1 MNPTVPTAA
10 SVPARPPVRG
20 LIALTASLAC
30 FAPWPAAARVY
41 EAIPGESTLTYRLEH
56 TTHTV
61 KGVSRDFICRVE
73 LTPDTLSSKVV
84 VSAAVKSFDSGNDSR
99 DDHALETVRA
109 MQHPRVEFAS
119 DSVHSAPGGY
129 RVYGVLDFAGRRR
142 PIDFLVTPKRGPGK
156 VGVTGGF
163 TVKLSDYDVKP
174 PKLLFL
180 KVQDEMEIRFDVSAE
195 DR

>member
-1 MNPTVPTAA
+1 MNPIAPAA
-10 SVPARPPVRG
+10 SSVPARPSVRG
-20 LIALTASLAC
+20 LFVLAAFLAC
-30 FAPWPAAARVY
+30 FAPGSAAARVY
-41 EAIPGESTLTYRLEH
+41 EAIPGESTLTYRLAH

-61 KGVSRDFICRVE
+61 RGVSRDFICRVE
-73 LTPDTLSSKVV
+73 LAPDTFSSKVV

-109 MQHPRVEFAS
+109 MRHPRVEFAS
-119 DSVHSAPGGY
+119 DSVRSAPGGY

-142 PIDFLVTPKRGPGK
+142 PIDFLVIPKREPGK

-163 TVKLSDYDVKP
+163 TVKLTDYDVKP

-180 KVQDEMEIRFDVSAE
+180 KVKDEMEIRFDVSAKDE
-195 DR
+195 